1 MKLSRREFLVT
12 GTLLAAAAAIPSVYA
27 INKDNIERR
36 YEDIKAFASDKM
48 KNMDKYALSAAVPSI
63 IMMLLLTHANELLSA
78 LISLLI
84 LLISILIII

>member
-1 MKLSRREFLVT
+1 MKLSRREFLIT
-12 GTLLAAAAAIPSVYA
+12 GTVLAAAAAIPSVYA

-78 LISLLI
+78 FISLLI

>member
-12 GTLLAAAAAIPSVYA
+12 GTVLAAAAAIPSVYA

>member
-1 MKLSRREFLVT
+1 MKLSRREFLIT
-12 GTLLAAAAAIPSVYA
+12 GTVLAAAAAIPSVYA
-27 INKDNIERR
+27 INKDDIERR

-78 LISLLI
+78 FISLLI

>member
-12 GTLLAAAAAIPSVYA
+12 GTVLAAAAAIPSVYA

-78 LISLLI
+78 FISLLI